1 LIGVSFY
8 LNDPLAEQRLID
20 ARCKGVQNAFT
31 SFHISEETGDLTKR
45 ARHLLELAKEQ
56 EIDVYA
62 DVSKRTCQHLGIS
75 DWEQLRSLGVVSIR
89 LDDFFD
95 TKTILELSEQ
105 FRISLNAS
113 IMSENELIDLLNRG
127 LEPEQLIAWHNF
139 YPRRET
145 GLDEAFFAA
154 QCQLFQK
161 YKVPIA
167 AFIPGRGEKR
177 GPLFEGLPTLE
188 NHRDIDPFV
197 AAVELDRYGVT
208 DIYVGDPQ
216 ADNQLLEQLLDY
228 EKTGLLSLR
237 VQTDVLASGEYQTRP
252 DVSRDVIR
260 FMNTRSEEAI
270 LQKNTVD
277 RPRGTVTMDND
288 GYGRYRGEIQIT
300 LHDLAADPRVNVI
313 GQVIWEDLPLLSF
326 VHPKQRIQLQC
337 IANEQK

>member
-8 LNDPLAEQRLID
+8 LNDPLAEQRLIA

-31 SFHISEETGDLTKR
+31 SLHIPEESGDLTKR
-45 ARHLLELAKEQ
+45 ARHLLEIAKEQ
-56 EIDVYA
+56 DIAVYA

-75 DWEQLRSLGVVSIR
+75 DWEQLRLLGVVSIR

-95 TKTILELSEQ
+95 TNTILELSKQ
-105 FRISLNAS
+105 FRISINAS
-113 IMSENELIDLLNRG
+113 IMSEDELIALLNRG
-127 LEPEQLIAWHNF
+127 LQAEQLIAWHNF

-188 NHRDIDPFV
+188 SHRDIDPFV
-197 AAVELDRYGVT
+197 AAIDLYRYGVS
-208 DIYVGDPQ
+208 DVYVGDPQ
-216 ADNQLLEQLLDY
+216 ADNHLLEQLLDY
-228 EKTGLLSLR
+228 EKTGLLPLR

-270 LQKNTVD
+270 PRENSVD
-277 RPRGTVTMDND
+277 RPRGTVTVDND
-288 GYGRYRGEIQIT
+288 GYGRYRGEVQIT
-300 LHDLAADPRVNVI
+300 LRFLAADPRVNVI
-313 GQVIWEDLPLLSF
+313 GQVIGDDLPLLSF
-326 VHPKQRIQLQC
+326 VHPKQRIHLQC